1 MVPHRV
7 PIYACSQIVAF
18 DARKR
23 QHSSDG
29 LCADLH
35 PFFGAEAIPMNWNA
49 AEFWI
54 DGGCLGNND
63 AHGKRNAYGSISDGK
78 AIMRR
83 RFPKARTNNE
93 AEYMTL
99 LASLKNILM
108 YRTDPNGPMI
118 YNDSKLMVGQLTQG
132 SKVKAENLLQL
143 HEEAALLLVKT
154 KAKLVWLP
162 RLKIVEKLGH
172 RLRWYYS
179 PSYSQ
184 EFRCHLCSYSAD
196 PCLQNS

>member
-1 MVPHRV
+1 
-7 PIYACSQIVAF
+7 
-18 DARKR
+18 
-23 QHSSDG
+23 
-29 LCADLH
+29 
-35 PFFGAEAIPMNWNA
+35 MNWNA

-83 RFPKARTNNE
+83 RFAKARTNNE

-118 YNDSKLMVGQLTQG
+118 YTDSQLIVGQLTQG
-132 SKVKAENLLQL
+132 SKVKAKNLLAL
-143 HEEAALLLVKT
+143 HEEAALLLTKT
-154 KAKLVWLP
+154 KAKLVWLT

-172 RLRWYYS
+172 
-179 PSYSQ
+179 
-184 EFRCHLCSYSAD
+184 
-196 PCLQNS
+196 